1 MNASVPVIRID
12 ASSYYALQN
21 GVWFVATSPAGPWAV
36 ATSVPSV
43 LYTIPVNS
51 PLHYVT
57 YAYVYGTTPDVVYT
71 GYTPGYLG
79 TVVAPGP
86 VVVYGTGYVYPDW
99 AGTVWYPAP
108 VTWGWSPFD
117 VGFGIDDFTDFAFG
131 FALGPYWGGH
141 HGWGWHGGCCWGW
154 HHGMPHVNVY
164 NRWGDHV
171 HLTRHPAMEH
181 LGDIRGRR
189 FGGADVYA
197 GRDGHVYRRDGAGH
211 WQEHTRGGNWAGLR
225 GPAAEHEQWHQ
236 ARELGQQR
244 LGNFSR
250 GFAAHAPGGF
260 HGGMVAGGGFHG
272 GGGHGGGHR

>member
-1 MNASVPVIRID
+1 V
-12 ASSYYALQN
+12 
-21 GVWFVATSPAGPWAV
+21 
-36 ATSVPSV
+36 
-43 LYTIPVNS
+43 
-51 PLHYVT
+51 
-57 YAYVYGTTPDVVYT
+57 
-71 GYTPGYLG
+71 
-79 TVVAPGP
+79 
-86 VVVYGTGYVYPDW
+86 
-99 AGTVWYPAP
+99 GTVWYPAP

-117 VGFGIDDFTDFAFG
+117 VGFGVDIFTDFAFG
-131 FALGPYWGGH
+131 FALGPYWGWH

-154 HHGMPHVNVY
+154 HRGMPHVNVY

-181 LGDIRGRR
+181 LGDIRGRH

-225 GPAAEHEQWHQ
+225 GPATEHEQWHQ

-244 LGNFSR
+244 LGNFTR

-260 HGGMVAGGGFHG
+260 HGGAFAGGGFHGFG